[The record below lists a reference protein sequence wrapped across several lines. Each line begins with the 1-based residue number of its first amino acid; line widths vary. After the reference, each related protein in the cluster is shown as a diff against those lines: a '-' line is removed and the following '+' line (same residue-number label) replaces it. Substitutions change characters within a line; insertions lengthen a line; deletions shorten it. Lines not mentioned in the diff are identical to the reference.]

1 MTKIEKR
8 TIQEMD
14 AKLWNE
20 LQEMCYNLVTASLP
34 FGCGYDTASKLTE
47 NNTECNRAL
56 SRWCSVNDLMKD
68 LNVEPDYELYSND
81 SHRLW
86 MYANGKETR

>member
-14 AKLWNE
+14 AKFWND
-20 LQEMCYNLVTASLP
+20 LQEMCYNLVTANLP
-34 FGCGYDTASKLTE
+34 FGCGYVTASKLTE
-47 NNTECNRAL
+47 NNTECKIAR
-56 SRWCSVNDLMKD
+56 SRWCSVNYLMEE
-68 LNVEPDYELYSND
+68 LNIKQDYELYSND
-81 SHRLW
+81 SRRLW

>member
-20 LQEMCYNLVTASLP
+20 LQEMCYNLVTANLP
-34 FGCGYDTASKLTE
+34 FGCGYETASKLTE
-47 NNTECNRAL
+47 NSAECNRAL
-56 SRWCSVNDLMKD
+56 SRWFSVNDLMKE
-68 LNVEPDYELYSND
+68 LNVKPDYELYSNA